1 MFKIGGFLSTCNNA
15 YFCCIDLF
23 KNQILQNGIFKQTVE
38 PITVYLFCPL
48 EVPKS
53 AALPRYCTH
62 RGTYQHHDVFNIYIG
77 IFMNLAYTAHLRQ
90 IITALIANCPHT
102 YRRNVDECAC
112 LNLG

>member
-15 YFCCIDLF
+15 YSYCIDLF

-38 PITVYLFCPL
+38 PIAVCLFCPL

-77 IFMNLAYTAHLRQ
+77 IFIGIFMNLAYAKAQMSLR
-90 IITALIANCPHT
+90 ICGKSSLP
-102 YRRNVDECAC
+102 
-112 LNLG
+112 